1 MSTLDISSIT
11 FNVSQ
16 EGNTQGSTGEYEDL
30 QILVEAPL
38 FIEKGEGFYYV
49 LKTSTGWSINDK
61 EELGALLDKCKAS
74 VNAFLTE

>member
-1 MSTLDISSIT
+1 MNTLYINSIT
-11 FNVSQ
+11 FNVTQ
-16 EGNTQGSTGEYEDL
+16 EGNTQGSTEEYEDL

-38 FIEKGEGFYYV
+38 FIEKEEEFYYV

-61 EELGALLDKCKAS
+61 EELGDLLDKCKAS